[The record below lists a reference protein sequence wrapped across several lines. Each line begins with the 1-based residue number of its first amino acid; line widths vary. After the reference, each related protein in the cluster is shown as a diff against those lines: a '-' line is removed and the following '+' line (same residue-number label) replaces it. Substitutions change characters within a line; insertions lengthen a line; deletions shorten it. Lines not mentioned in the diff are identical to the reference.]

1 MKLNVF
7 SCRIPYLQGMI
18 LLFAILVAFACKPGK
33 RDKAE
38 SDEAG
43 AGKGVVL
50 VHDEANRKVEVYIDG
65 EIFTSYIYPE
75 NLEKPVL
82 FPVRTS
88 QATII
93 TRGFPLE
100 PREGERVD
108 HPHQVG
114 VWFNYGD
121 VNGFDFWNNSSAIPA
136 DQKNNYGKIVHQEV
150 RQATSV
156 DNTGILEVT
165 MNWMVQHD
173 PLLPA
178 YPLIKED
185 TRYEFSGDGNTRT
198 IDRITTLTAITE
210 DVYFTDNKEG
220 LFAIRVDRAFEYPS
234 DEPLKFTDAHGESSD
249 VEVLNNEGVN
259 GHYRSSQGIEGLDVW
274 GKRANWVGLSATK
287 DDEDITIA
295 IFDHPG
301 NPGYPAY
308 WHARVY
314 GLFAVNNLGQKIF
327 SEGKEELNFLLK
339 KDESVTLKHRIYI
352 TSGYKAA
359 DDELNEQF
367 RKFSEK

>member
-7 SCRIPYLQGMI
+7 SYRIPYLQGTI
-18 LLFAILVAFACKPGK
+18 LLCAILVAFACKPGK

-38 SDEAG
+38 SDEAD

-50 VHDEANRKVEVYIDG
+50 VHDEANRKVDVYIDG
-65 EIFTSYIYPE
+65 DIFTSYIYPK

-88 QATII
+88 QGTII

-121 VNGFDFWNNSSAIPA
+121 VNGFDFWNNSFAIPE
-136 DQKNNYGKIVHQEV
+136 DQKIKYGKIVHKEV
-150 RQATSV
+150 KQATSV
-156 DNTGILEVT
+156 DYTGILEVT
-165 MNWMVQHD
+165 MDWMVQHD
-173 PLLPA
+173 PLLPL
-178 YPLIKED
+178 YPLLKED
-185 TRYEFSGDGNTRT
+185 TRFEFSGDENTRI
-198 IDRITTLTAITE
+198 IDRITTLTANADNIL
-210 DVYFTDNKEG
+210 FTDNKEG

-234 DEPLKFTDAHGESSD
+234 DEPLKFIDAHGESSE

-259 GHYRSSQGIEGLDVW
+259 GHYRNSKGIEGLDVW

-295 IFDHPG
+295 IFDHPS

-308 WHARVY
+308 WHARGY

-327 SEGKEELNFLLK
+327 SEGKEELNFSLK
-339 KDESVTLKHRIYI
+339 KDESITFKYRIYI